1 MVEEGGLGW
10 GDPENKL
17 GRIEIPKG
25 GFQVTDSAKVGPEF
39 SPPLLFDIKFTVL
52 ITPKK
57 NILHADKSPHERTAA
72 FLSSFDSLATPRQG
86 RSIWV
91 II

>member
-39 SPPLLFDIKFTVL
+39 SPPLLFDINQKFTML
-52 ITPKK
+52 IS
-57 NILHADKSPHERTAA
+57 A
-72 FLSSFDSLATPRQG
+72 LSSNGFFSGGEAQRRERG
-86 RSIWV
+86 AI
-91 II
+91 

>member
-17 GRIEIPKG
+17 GSIEIPKG

-52 ITPKK
+52 IS
-57 NILHADKSPHERTAA
+57 A
-72 FLSSFDSLATPRQG
+72 LSSTGFFSGGEAQRRERG
-86 RSIWV
+86 AI
-91 II
+91 

>member
-17 GRIEIPKG
+17 GSIEIPKG

-52 ITPKK
+52 IS
-57 NILHADKSPHERTAA
+57 A
-72 FLSSFDSLATPRQG
+72 LSSNGFFSGGEAQRRERG
-86 RSIWV
+86 AI
-91 II
+91 